1 MAVVEVV
8 EAADLLAAGGVVA
21 VPTDTIYGL
30 AAAHDQ
36 PGAVDLLFELKH
48 RPREVQVP
56 VLVAAEEQARALAV
70 IAAPYVERLLSRYW
84 PGALTIV
91 LDRLDGDGTVGLRC
105 PASAVVQELCR
116 RVGPLATTSANVHGE
131 PPLTTAAAVEAQFGP
146 SLAVIDGGLCDGRPS
161 TVIDCTDGSGPVL
174 LRAGAVDFGDIES
187 VSGLP

>member
-1 MAVVEVV
+1 MALVDIAD
-8 EAADLLAAGGVVA
+8 AADVLRGGGVVA
-21 VPTDTIYGL
+21 VPTDTVYGL

-36 PGAVDLLFELKH
+36 PAAVDLLFELKH

-56 VLVAAEEQARALAV
+56 VLVADVEQARALAV
-70 IAAPYVERLLSRYW
+70 IAAPYVERLIGRHW

-105 PASAVVQELCR
+105 PASAVAQDLCR

-146 SLAVIDGGLCDGRPS
+146 SLAVIDGGPCEGEPS

-174 LRAGAVDFGDIES
+174 LRAGAIDFGDIES
-187 VSGLP
+187 TAGLP

>member
-1 MAVVEVV
+1 MAVVGLA
-8 EAADLLAAGGVVA
+8 EAADVLLAGGVVA
-21 VPTDTIYGL
+21 VPTDTVYGL
-30 AAAHDQ
+30 AALASE
-36 PGAVDLLFELKH
+36 PAAVDLLFELKN

-56 VLVAAEEQARALAV
+56 VLVADVEQARALAV
-70 IAAPYVERLLSRYW
+70 IAAPYVEALISRYW

-91 LDRLDGDGTVGLRC
+91 LDRLDGDGTVGVRC

-116 RVGPLATTSANVHGE
+116 HVGPLATTSANVHGE

-146 SLAVIDGGLCDGRPS
+146 SLAVIDGGPCDGQPS

-174 LRAGAVDFGDIES
+174 LRAGAIDFSDIES